1 MTSASASGSGVSSA
15 SAHRRTQ
22 RSTTLNRKYVKKP
35 GKTGAV
41 STANSEAAAVDSV
54 ARRRAEDLKR
64 RQALAEK
71 INRERLATLRSGKSL
86 ATTSTASA
94 SPAAS
99 VPVATGM
106 PKISA
111 PKPLSATIE
120 KSLVSGGTSE
130 TAAKIKDSAV
140 QDALKSVA
148 TMENEKPAAAISTKG
163 SKVGVKR
170 VALAFA
176 CAAVVI
182 GVASYYVSKSTPD
195 LSVKVAAMQS
205 GIDASYPGYVPRGY
219 SLSDIV
225 SEEGK
230 LTMTFSSSADNAS
243 FTLSEEKSA
252 WDNETLET
260 NYVKSTFGTSYTSV
274 REQGIT
280 IYISGAD
287 AAWVNG
293 GIVYKLDASGN
304 NLTKKQIK
312 TIVTSL

>member
-41 STANSEAAAVDSV
+41 LTANPEAAAVDSV
-54 ARRRAEDLKR
+54 AKRRAEDLKR

-86 ATTSTASA
+86 A
-94 SPAAS
+94 AAS
-99 VPVATGM
+99 VASAPVAAGV

-120 KSLVSGGTSE
+120 KSLVSGGTNE
-130 TAAKIKDSAV
+130 TAVKNIKETAV
-140 QDALKSVA
+140 RDALQAVA
-148 TMENEKPAAAISTKG
+148 TMENEKPTETISTKS
-163 SKVGVKR
+163 SKVGAKR
-170 VALAFA
+170 IALAFV
-176 CAAVVI
+176 CAAVVVGAI
-182 GVASYYVSKSTPD
+182 SYYVSTSTPD

-205 GIDASYPGYVPRGY
+205 GIDATYPGYVPRGY

-243 FTLSEEKSA
+243 FILSEEKSA

-260 NYVKSTFGTSYTSV
+260 NYVKATFGANYTSV